1 MWCSW
6 QGPRLLLGK
15 RTSAGRRAKCR
26 AVGLVGCIT
35 LVIKRVVWGESGKP
49 PSPQPH
55 WAIRRRGSEPVCVDA
70 PGRRAGAQRAAAR
83 SICPARASVPRAPD
97 LQSVTL
103 PAERLPRKR
112 TPPAPPIQSVNAKWS
127 KLTRR
132 QSPWLQVGEAPYS
145 LHSPASMQPRG
156 ASFRRACMQKS
167 RPLDHRNYPIDIA
180 RGPVGAG
187 SPSNASLTRRSRPF
201 VRAAPPSPATA
212 PAADRRSLS
221 GAFTPPDPRP
231 PGL

>member
-1 MWCSW
+1 MCHSCNYESSFGKKWKTAL
-6 QGPRLLLGK
+6 PRAVRGG
-15 RTSAGRRAKCR
+15 AGRRG
-26 AVGLVGCIT
+26 AV
-35 LVIKRVVWGESGKP
+35 
-49 PSPQPH
+49 
-55 WAIRRRGSEPVCVDA
+55 
-70 PGRRAGAQRAAAR
+70 RAAANHTRARVRARARGRAPARGGGQPRGPR
-83 SICPARASVPRAPD
+83 SIWPARASVPPAPD

-103 PAERLPRKR
+103 SAERRLRKR
-112 TPPAPPIQSVNAKWS
+112 APPAPPIQSVNAKWS

-132 QSPWLQVGEAPYS
+132 QSPWLRVGEAPYS

-156 ASFRRACMQKS
+156 APFRRARMQKS

-180 RGPVGAG
+180 RGPRGGPEPIKRV
-187 SPSNASLTRRSRPF
+187 SNEALRALCARRAPL
-201 VRAAPPSPATA
+201 AAAA